1 MDYSNPKDLERIC
14 KITGAT
20 TAQTSEAYQT
30 EISKLFKEWKDKID
44 TNNTA
49 FITDGVMDPEKW
61 FKQSER
67 IMFVLKEAYSEPY
80 ENDWDLA
87 EYALKSDPFKK
98 ESTWRN
104 ISLWTKGMQ
113 CTLADYEPDD
123 KELKSFGNKYLHGIA
138 AINIKKYNGR
148 NTSDA
153 SDILQYAVQ
162 EKEFIKKEIE
172 ICDPNV
178 IVCCG
183 TANAFNHVIDFD
195 YGHYNNQC
203 FYHTI
208 LNEHEVIVIDFY
220 HPANRYPRIMNYH
233 TLCAIYQRAKNDQ
246 VKRIRALKE
255 N

>member
-1 MDYSNPKDLERIC
+1 MDYGNPKDLERIMA
-14 KITGAT
+14 KMGWRSS
-20 TAQTSEAYQT
+20 QTNDAYQT
-30 EISKLFKEWKDKID
+30 EISELFKDWKGKVD

-49 FITDGVMDPEKW
+49 FVTDGVMDPEKW
-61 FKQSER
+61 FKQTER

-87 EYALKSDPFKK
+87 KYALKSDPFKK

-113 CTLADYEPDD
+113 CTVADYEPDD
-123 KELKSFGNKYLHGIA
+123 KELKSFGNKYLHSIA

-153 SDILQYAVQ
+153 SDILQYAFQ

-183 TANAFNHVIDFD
+183 TANALNYVIDFD
-195 YGHYNNQC
+195 YGRYNKQC

-208 LNEHEVIVIDFY
+208 LNGHEVIVIDFY

-233 TLCAIYQRAKNDQ
+233 TLCGIYHRARNDQ
-246 VKRIRALKE
+246 VKRVRAL
-255 N
+255 